1 MNLEKIIKEAVK
13 EAEIEEEFP
22 IKDYLKQREELASIY
37 QSIGNRALMD
47 GLEENVVGSEQYEI
61 VGSKGYEGITR
72 LVDKETGWE
81 ITIGPAIVMVGKK
94 AKWFESMQGR

>member
-1 MNLEKIIKEAVK
+1 MK

-61 VGSKGYEGITR
+61 VGSKGYEGITLLR
-72 LVDKETGWE
+72 DKETGWE